1 MSIKDSK
8 QEKPIFGGVLGD
20 KFKKTTPEWANKN
33 TQKKLPESVRK
44 GKSTKAFNR
53 KKAGR

>member
-8 QEKPIFGGVLGD
+8 QEKPLFGGVLGD